1 MRWLD
6 RWLLSDADRQ
16 AIESD
21 LTELYEFRR
30 QQDGDRAAARWLRR
44 QRAWYPLHLLWDRI
58 RTAVNPNA
66 GVGGPMSGFLNDLKH
81 SVHSLRRAPG
91 LAATIVVT
99 VGLGL
104 GATAAMVTVIHAVVV
119 RPLPY
124 PDQEALIWLYWD
136 RPPYQNP
143 LSVADYRAIDEQQT
157 MLSHLA
163 GYATNT
169 VTVTGGAAPTRV
181 TARSVTWAYF
191 STLGLVPAQG
201 RLFDKSDD
209 EPGRTIV
216 VLSQDFW
223 KTECGADPSIVGRVI
238 PIDGVGHTVVGVLA
252 GDPGPAARG
261 VAIFRPVHWNPPPR
275 RGPFF
280 IRAIARLR
288 PGVTEA
294 MAHDELR
301 AIYRRTFSSGP
312 SSSQDANAGFAL
324 QDLKSRA
331 VGDVTSRLVFVLAAV
346 GCVLLIACA
355 NAVNL
360 LLARAMHRERELT
373 IRAALGASRR
383 RILQYLATETALLT
397 TGAAA
402 IGLAVAASALQLIRV
417 YGGDYI
423 PRIDEIRLAGPAI
436 AWLSLL
442 SVGSAIVM
450 GVVPALHSAGLAG
463 HRQLQSGGR
472 SVTDSPAARRVRRVL
487 VAVEF
492 AIATP
497 LIVAAVLVLTTL
509 ERLREVPVGIDT
521 SQVLTASIALPEGA
535 YPDAAAMRGFWSR
548 ALERLATI
556 PGVAAVAFAD
566 GRPPRELE
574 QENDI
579 NLEDHPTPEGKNQPT
594 SPWVGATPGL
604 FKTVGLTLQEG
615 RLLDDRDFQPNAPD
629 VVVVDRAWAARFFP
643 NETVL
648 GRRFHSGGCNTCDW
662 TTVVGVVGTVKY
674 LGLDAPDQGTV
685 YWPLRDGDRN
695 RYVLLRSTH
704 PAALMEPLRQA
715 FRELD
720 PSLALTGIATVDQL
734 VTDSLTQPRYLS
746 VLVAT
751 FGATALAL
759 SLVGIYG
766 VLTYFV
772 QQHRRDIGIRLALGG
787 DPFHVGRRVVGQG
800 LAIVMIGVAFGLG
813 TTFLTT
819 RIISSALFGVS
830 STDPLTLVMVP
841 SFLIV
846 AALTACL
853 IPAWRAA
860 GVDPAE
866 VLRES

>member
-21 LTELYEFRR
+21 LAELYEFRR

-58 RTAVNPNA
+58 RTAVSPT
-66 GVGGPMSGFLNDLKH
+66 GGPMSGFLSDLKH
-81 SVHSLRRAPG
+81 SAQSLRRAPG
-91 LAATIVVT
+91 LAATIVLT

-104 GATAAMVTVIHAVVV
+104 GATAAMVTVIHAVLV

-124 PDQEALIWLYWD
+124 PDQDALIWIYWD

-163 GYATNT
+163 GYETNT
-169 VTVTGGAAPTRV
+169 VTVAGGTAPTRV

-209 EPGRTIV
+209 EPGRTLV

-252 GDPGPAARG
+252 ADPGPMARG
-261 VAIFRPVHWNPPPR
+261 VAVFRAVHWNPPRR

-301 AIYRRTFSSGP
+301 AIYTRTFSSGRSP
-312 SSSQDANAGFAL
+312 AQDADAGFAP

-331 VGDVTSRLVFVLAAV
+331 VGGVTSTLVFVLAAV

-383 RILQYLATETALLT
+383 RILQYLAAETALLT

-402 IGLAVAASALQLIRV
+402 IGLAVAAGALRLIHV
-417 YGGDYI
+417 YGGSYI
-423 PRIDEIRLAGPAI
+423 PRIDEIRLGGPAMT
-436 AWLSLL
+436 WLSLL

-450 GVVPALHSAGLAG
+450 GVVPAIHSARLAG

-509 ERLREVPVGIDT
+509 ERLREVPVGMDA
-521 SQVLTASIALPEGA
+521 SHVLTASIALPQGA

-548 ALERLATI
+548 ALERLAAI
-556 PGVAAVAFAD
+556 PGVTAVAFAD

-574 QENDI
+574 QQNDI
-579 NLEDHPTPEGKNQPT
+579 NLEDHPTPEGENPPM
-594 SPWVGATPGL
+594 SPWVGATPGF

-615 RLLDDRDFQPNAPD
+615 RLLDDRDFQPDTPN

-648 GRRFHSGGCNTCDW
+648 GRRFHSGGCNTCEW

-720 PSLALTGIATVDQL
+720 PGLALTGIATVDQL

-766 VLTYFV
+766 VLMYFV

-787 DPFHVGRRVVGQG
+787 DPFLVGRRVVGQG
-800 LAIVMIGVAFGLG
+800 LAIVTIGVAFGLG

-819 RIISSALFGVS
+819 RIVSSALFGVS

-841 SFLIV
+841 GFLIA
-846 AALTACL
+846 AALPACL

>member
-6 RWLLSDADRQ
+6 RWLLSDTDRQ

-21 LTELYEFRR
+21 LAELYEFRR
-30 QQDGDRAAARWLRR
+30 HQDGDRAAARWLRR
-44 QRAWYPLHLLWDRI
+44 QRAWYPLHLLWDRV
-58 RTAVNPNA
+58 RTAVSPDA
-66 GVGGPMSGFLNDLKH
+66 GDGGPMPGFLNDLKH
-81 SVHSLRRAPG
+81 SMRSLRRAPG
-91 LAATIVVT
+91 LAATIMLT

-104 GATAAMVTVIHAVVV
+104 GATAAMMTVIDAAVL

-124 PDQEALIWLYWD
+124 ADQDALMWLYWD
-136 RPPYQNP
+136 RRPYQNP

-157 MLSHLA
+157 MFSHLA
-163 GYATNT
+163 GYETNS
-169 VTVTGGAAPTRV
+169 VTVTGGATPNRV

-209 EPGRTIV
+209 RPSQTIA
-216 VLSQDFW
+216 VLSHDFW

-238 PIDGVGHTVVGVLA
+238 PIDGVGHTVVGILA
-252 GDPGPAARG
+252 ADPGPVVRG
-261 VAIFRPVHWNPPPR
+261 IAIFRPVHWNPPPR

-288 PGVTEA
+288 PGVTQA
-294 MAHDELR
+294 MALEELR
-301 AIYRRTFSSGP
+301 AIYRRTFPGEQ
-312 SSSQDANAGFAL
+312 SSSRDADAAFAL
-324 QDLKSRA
+324 QDLKSRV
-331 VGDVTSRLVFVLAAV
+331 VGDVTSTLLFVLAAV

-355 NAVNL
+355 NAINL
-360 LLARAMHRERELT
+360 LLARAIHRQRELT
-373 IRAALGASRR
+373 IRAAVGASRR
-383 RILQYLATETALLT
+383 RILQYLAAETALLT
-397 TGAAA
+397 TGAGA
-402 IGLAVAASALQLIRV
+402 IGLLVAVSALRLIHI
-417 YGGDYI
+417 YGGNYI
-423 PRIDEIRLAGPAI
+423 PRIDEIRLDGPAV
-436 AWLSLL
+436 AWLVLL

-450 GVVPALHSAGLAG
+450 GVVPAIQSARLAG
-463 HRQLQSGGR
+463 HRHLQSGGR
-472 SVTDSPAARRVRRVL
+472 SVTDTPATRRVRRVL

-509 ERLREVPVGIDT
+509 ERLRDVPVGVDT
-521 SQVLTASIALPEGA
+521 ARVLTASIALPQGA
-535 YPDAAAMRGFWSR
+535 YPDAGAMRAFWSR
-548 ALERLATI
+548 ALERLARI
-556 PGVAAVAFAD
+556 PGVEAVSFAD

-579 NLEDHPTPEGKNQPT
+579 DLEDHPTPQGENQPT
-594 SPWVGATPGL
+594 SPWVGATQGF
-604 FKTVGLTLQEG
+604 FKTVGLRLQEG
-615 RLLDDRDFQPNAPD
+615 RLLEDRDFEPNAPD

-643 NETVL
+643 NEPVL
-648 GRRFHSGGCNTCDW
+648 GRRFHSGGCNTCGW

-685 YWPLRDGDRN
+685 YWPLRDIDRN

-704 PAALMEPLRQA
+704 PAALIEPLRQA
-715 FRELD
+715 FRGLD

-759 SLVGIYG
+759 ALVGIYG

-800 LAIVMIGVAFGLG
+800 LGIVMIGVAFGLG

-819 RIISSALFGVS
+819 RIVSSSLFGVS
-830 STDPLTLVMVP
+830 STDPLTLVTVP

-860 GVDPAE
+860 GVEPAE

>member
-1 MRWLD
+1 
-6 RWLLSDADRQ
+6 
-16 AIESD
+16 
-21 LTELYEFRR
+21 
-30 QQDGDRAAARWLRR
+30 
-44 QRAWYPLHLLWDRI
+44 
-58 RTAVNPNA
+58 
-66 GVGGPMSGFLNDLKH
+66 MSGFLNDLKH
-81 SVHSLRRAPG
+81 SVQSLRRAPG
-91 LAATIVVT
+91 LAATIVLT

-104 GATAAMVTVIHAVVV
+104 GATAAMVTVIDAVVL

-124 PDQEALIWLYWD
+124 ADQDALMWIYWD

-157 MLSHLA
+157 MFSHLA
-163 GYATNT
+163 GYETNT

-191 STLGLVPAQG
+191 STLGLLPAQG
-201 RLFDKSDD
+201 RLFDKADD
-209 EPGRTIV
+209 EPGRRIA
-216 VLSQDFW
+216 VLTQEFW
-223 KTECGADPSIVGRVI
+223 KTECGADPAIVGRVI

-252 GDPGPAARG
+252 ADPGPVARG

-288 PGVTEA
+288 PGVTRA
-294 MAHDELR
+294 TAHAELR
-301 AIYRRTFSSGP
+301 AIYQRTFSGAQ
-312 SSSQDANAGFAL
+312 SSQDADPGFAL

-331 VGDVTSRLVFVLAAV
+331 VGNITSTLVFVLAAV

-360 LLARAMHRERELT
+360 LLARALHRERELT

-383 RILQYLATETALLT
+383 RILQYLAGETALLT
-397 TGAAA
+397 AGAAA
-402 IGLAVAASALQLIRV
+402 VGLAVAAIALQLIHV
-417 YGGDYI
+417 YGGNNI
-423 PRIDEIRLAGPAI
+423 PRIDEIRLGGPAMT
-436 AWLSLL
+436 WLFLL

-450 GVVPALHSAGLAG
+450 GIVPAVHSARLAA
-463 HRQLQSGGR
+463 HRLQSGGR
-472 SVTDSPAARRVRRVL
+472 SVTDSRSARRVRRVL

-492 AIATP
+492 AVATP
-497 LIVAAVLVLTTL
+497 LIVSAVLVLTTL
-509 ERLREVPVGIDT
+509 ERLRDVPVGIDT
-521 SQVLTASIALPEGA
+521 SQVLSASIALPQAA

-548 ALERLATI
+548 ALERLAAI
-556 PGVAAVAFAD
+556 PGVEAVAFAD
-566 GRPPRELE
+566 SRPPRELE
-574 QENDI
+574 QENDV
-579 NLEDHPTPEGKNQPT
+579 NLEDHPTPEGQDQPT

-604 FKTVGLTLQEG
+604 FQTVGLTLQEG
-615 RLLDDRDFQPNAPD
+615 RLLDERDFQPDAPN

-685 YWPLRDGDRN
+685 YWPLRDSDRN

-704 PAALMEPLRQA
+704 PAALMESMRQV

-720 PSLALTGIATVDQL
+720 PSLALTGIATLDQL
-734 VTDSLTQPRYLS
+734 VTDSLAEPRYLS

-759 SLVGIYG
+759 ALVGIYG

-787 DPFHVGRRVVGQG
+787 DPFHVGRRIVGQG

-813 TTFLTT
+813 STFLTS
-819 RIISSALFGVS
+819 RIISSALFGIS

-841 SFLIV
+841 SFLIL

-860 GVDPAE
+860 RVDPAQ

>member
-6 RWLLSDADRQ
+6 RWLLSDADRR

-21 LTELYEFRR
+21 LAELYEFRR
-30 QQDGDRAAARWLRR
+30 QQAGDRAAARWLRR
-44 QRAWYPLHLLWDRI
+44 QRVWYPLHLLWDRVL
-58 RTAVNPNA
+58 TAVSPDA
-66 GVGGPMSGFLNDLKH
+66 GVGGLMSGLMKDFKH
-81 SVHSLRRAPG
+81 SVQSLRRAPG
-91 LAATIVVT
+91 LAATIVLT

-104 GATAAMVTVIHAVVV
+104 GATAAMVTVIDAVVL

-124 PDQEALIWLYWD
+124 ADQDALMWIYWD
-136 RPPYQNP
+136 RPPHQNP

-157 MLSHLA
+157 MFSHLA
-163 GYATNT
+163 GYQTNT
-169 VTVTGGAAPTRV
+169 VTVTGGATPRRV

-216 VLSQDFW
+216 VLSHDFW
-223 KTECGADPSIVGRVI
+223 KTECGADPSMVGRGI
-238 PIDGVGHTVVGVLA
+238 PIDGISHTVVGVLA
-252 GDPGPAARG
+252 ADPGPVARA
-261 VAIFRPVHWNPPPR
+261 VAIFPLVHWNPPPR

-288 PGVTEA
+288 PGATEA
-294 MAHDELR
+294 MALDELR
-301 AIYRRTFSSGP
+301 AVYRRTFSRGP
-312 SSSQDANAGFAL
+312 SSSQDADPGFAL
-324 QDLKSRA
+324 QSLKRRA
-331 VGDVTSRLVFVLAAV
+331 VGDVTSTLVFVLAAV

-360 LLARAMHRERELT
+360 LLARTMHRERELT
-373 IRAALGASRR
+373 IRAALGAARR
-383 RILQYLATETALLT
+383 RILQYLAAETVLVSA
-397 TGAAA
+397 GAATV
-402 IGLAVAASALQLIRV
+402 GLAVAASALQLIHV
-417 YGGDYI
+417 YGDSYI
-423 PRIDEIRLAGPAI
+423 PRIDEIRLGGPAI
-436 AWLSLL
+436 AWLFLL
-442 SVGSAIVM
+442 SLGSAIVM
-450 GVVPALHSAGLAG
+450 GIVPAIHSARLAG
-463 HRQLQSGGR
+463 HRHLQSSGR
-472 SVTDSPAARRVRRVL
+472 SVTDSPTARRVRRVL
-487 VAVEF
+487 VGVEF

-509 ERLREVPVGIDT
+509 ERLREVPVGMDT
-521 SQVLTASIALPEGA
+521 SKVLTASIALPQGA
-535 YPDAAAMRGFWSR
+535 YPDAAVMRAFWSR
-548 ALERLATI
+548 ALERLAAI
-556 PGVAAVAFAD
+556 PGVEAVAFAD

-574 QENDI
+574 QENDV
-579 NLEDHPTPEGKNQPT
+579 NLEDHPTPRGENQPT
-594 SPWVGATPGL
+594 SPWVGATPDF

-648 GRRFHSGGCNTCDW
+648 GRRFHSGGCSTCDW
-662 TTVVGVVGTVKY
+662 TSVVGVVGTVKY

-685 YWPLRDGDRN
+685 YWPLRDRDRN
-695 RYVLLRSTH
+695 RYVLLRSTR
-704 PAALMEPLRQA
+704 PATLTEPLRQA

-720 PSLALTGIATVDQL
+720 PSLALAGIATVDQL
-734 VTDSLTQPRYLS
+734 VTDSLAEPRYLS

-759 SLVGIYG
+759 ALVGIYG
-766 VLTYFV
+766 VLMYFV

-787 DPFHVGRRVVGQG
+787 DPFHVGRHVVGQG
-800 LAIVMIGVAFGLG
+800 LVIVLIGVALGLG

-819 RIISSALFGVS
+819 RIISRSLFGVS
-830 STDPLTLVMVP
+830 ATDPWTLVTVP
-841 SFLIV
+841 GFLVV

>member
-6 RWLLSDADRQ
+6 RWLLSDADRR
-16 AIESD
+16 AIEGE
-21 LTELYEFRR
+21 LAELYEFRR
-30 QQDGDRAAARWLRR
+30 QQDGDRAAGRWLRR
-44 QRAWYPLHLLWDRI
+44 QRASYRRHLLWDRV
-58 RTAVNPNA
+58 RSAVTPDA
-66 GVGGPMSGFLNDLKH
+66 GVGGLMSGLLSDLRH
-81 SVHSLRRAPG
+81 SVQSLRRAPG
-91 LAATIVVT
+91 LATTIVLT

-104 GATAAMVTVIHAVVV
+104 GATATMVTVIDAVVV

-124 PDQEALIWLYWD
+124 ADQDALMWIYWD
-136 RPPYQNP
+136 RPPYQYP

-157 MLSHLA
+157 TFSHLA
-163 GYATNT
+163 AYETHT
-169 VTVTGGAAPTRV
+169 VTVTGGATPARV
-181 TARSVTWAYF
+181 TARNVTWAYF
-191 STLGLVPAQG
+191 SMLGLVPAHG

-209 EPGRTIV
+209 QPGRGIV
-216 VLSQDFW
+216 VLSDDFW
-223 KTECGADPSIVGRVI
+223 KTKFGADRSIVGRVI
-238 PIDGVGHTVVGVLA
+238 PIDGVGHTVVGVVA
-252 GDPGPAARG
+252 ADSGPVARG

-288 PGVTEA
+288 PGVTQTSALE
-294 MAHDELR
+294 ELR
-301 AIYRRTFSSGP
+301 AINRRTF
-312 SSSQDANAGFAL
+312 QDADASFGL
-324 QDLKSRA
+324 RDLKSRA
-331 VGDVTSRLVFVLAAV
+331 VGDVTATLVFVLAAV
-346 GCVLLIACA
+346 GCVLLIACV

-360 LLARAMHRERELT
+360 LLARAMRRERELT
-373 IRAALGASRR
+373 IRAALGATRW
-383 RILQYLATETALLT
+383 RILQYLAAETALLT
-397 TGAAA
+397 IGAAPL
-402 IGLAVAASALQLIRV
+402 GLAIAAGALELIRV

-423 PRIDEIRLAGPAI
+423 PRVDEIGLGGPAI
-436 AWLSLL
+436 TWLALLSL
-442 SVGSAIVM
+442 GSAIVI
-450 GVVPALHSAGLAG
+450 GVVPAIHSARLAG
-463 HRQLQSGGR
+463 HRQLPSGGR
-472 SVTDSPAARRVRRVL
+472 SVTDSPAARRLRRIL
-487 VAVEF
+487 VGAEF

-509 ERLREVPVGIDT
+509 ERLRDVPVGVDT
-521 SQVLTASIALPEGA
+521 SRVLTASIALPQAA
-535 YPDAAAMRGFWSR
+535 YPDAAAMRGFWTR
-548 ALERLATI
+548 ALERLARI
-556 PGVAAVAFAD
+556 PGVEAVSFAD
-566 GRPPRELE
+566 SRPPRDVE

-579 NLEDHPTPEGKNQPT
+579 NLEDHPTPQGKSQPT
-594 SPWVGATPGL
+594 SPWVGVTAGL
-604 FKTVGLTLQEG
+604 FKTVGLKLQEG

-643 NETVL
+643 NTTVI

-685 YWPLRDGDRN
+685 YWPLRDADRN
-695 RYVLLRSTH
+695 RYVLLRSTR

-734 VTDSLTQPRYLS
+734 VTDSLAKPQYLS

-787 DPFHVGRRVVGQG
+787 DPFHVGRRVVGDG
-800 LAIVMIGVAFGLG
+800 LAIVMAGVAFGLG
-813 TTFLTT
+813 TTFLMT

-830 STDPLTLVMVP
+830 ATDPLTLVLVP
-841 SFLIV
+841 GFLLL
-846 AALTACL
+846 AAMTACL

-866 VLRES
+866 VLRET

>member
-1 MRWLD
+1 MRWLH
-6 RWLLSDADRQ
+6 RWLLSDEDRR

-58 RTAVNPNA
+58 RSVVSPEA

-81 SVHSLRRAPG
+81 SVTSLRRAPG
-91 LAATIVVT
+91 LAATIVLT

-104 GATAAMVTVIHAVVV
+104 GATAAMVTVIHAVVL

-124 PDQEALIWLYWD
+124 PDQDALMWIYWD
-136 RPPYQNP
+136 VQPNQYP

-157 MLSHLA
+157 MFSHLTA
-163 GYATNT
+163 YETNS
-169 VTVTGGAAPTRV
+169 VTVTAGATPTRV

-209 EPGRTIV
+209 QPGRTIA
-216 VLSQDFW
+216 VLSQEFW
-223 KTECGADPSIVGRVI
+223 NTECGADPSIVGRVI

-252 GDPGPAARG
+252 ADPGPVARG

-280 IRAIARLR
+280 IRAMARLK
-288 PGVTEA
+288 PGATRVA
-294 MAHDELR
+294 ALDELR
-301 AIYRRTFSSGP
+301 AIYKRNFSRGQLSR
-312 SSSQDANAGFAL
+312 QDTEASFGL
-324 QDLKSRA
+324 KDLKSRV
-331 VGDVTSRLVFVLAAV
+331 VGDVASTLVFVLAAV

-355 NAVNL
+355 NAIHL
-360 LLARAMHRERELT
+360 LLARAMDRERELT
-373 IRAALGASRR
+373 LRAALGASRR
-383 RILQYLATETALLT
+383 RLRQYLAAESVLLT
-397 TGAAA
+397 IGAAV
-402 IGLAVAASALQLIRV
+402 IGLVVAASALQMIHV
-417 YGGDYI
+417 YGADYI
-423 PRIDEIRLAGPAI
+423 PRIDEIRLSAPAI
-436 AWLSLL
+436 AWLSVLTL
-442 SVGSAIVM
+442 ASAIVM
-450 GVVPALHSAGLAG
+450 GIVPGIHSARLAG
-463 HRQLQSGGR
+463 HRQLQSSGR
-472 SVTDSPAARRVRRVL
+472 SVTSTPAARRVRRVL

-509 ERLREVPVGIDT
+509 ERLRDVPVGIDA
-521 SQVLTASIALPEGA
+521 SQVLTASIALPQGT
-535 YPDAAAMRGFWSR
+535 YPDETAMRGFWNR
-548 ALERLATI
+548 ALERLARV
-556 PGVAAVAFAD
+556 PGVDGVAFAD
-566 GRPPRELE
+566 SRPPRELE
-574 QENDI
+574 QENDM
-579 NLEDHPTPEGKNQPT
+579 NFEDHPTPEGKNQPT

-615 RLLDDRDFQPNAPD
+615 RLLDDRDFQPNAPNA
-629 VVVVDRAWAARFFP
+629 VVVDRAWAARFFP
-643 NETVL
+643 NQTVL
-648 GRRFHSGGCNTCDW
+648 GRRFHSGGCATCDW

-685 YWPLRDGDRN
+685 YWPLRDADRH

-704 PAALMEPLRQA
+704 PLALTEALRQA

-720 PSLALTGIATVDQL
+720 PGLALAGIATGDQL
-734 VTDSLTQPRYLS
+734 VTDSLAEPRYLS

-751 FGATALAL
+751 FGATALVL

-787 DPFHVGRRVVGQG
+787 DPWDVGRRVVGQG
-800 LAIVMIGVAFGLG
+800 LVIVTIGVTFGLA

-819 RIISSALFGVS
+819 RLISSALFGVS
-830 STDPLTLVMVP
+830 STDPLTLIMVP
-841 SFLIV
+841 GFLIV